1 MSPIHPEAMSVGE
14 LLASCDVWMD
24 TPVAPA
30 VTAPIVSPLTV
41 TVTAA
46 LAPMD
51 DDPVSVNTIAVDE
64 GAAAEAVPALK
75 PAVGEPAATKKPDG

>member
-1 MSPIHPEAMSVGE
+1 
-14 LLASCDVWMD
+14 
-24 TPVAPA
+24 
-30 VTAPIVSPLTV
+30 
-41 TVTAA
+41 
-46 LAPMD
+46 MD